1 MRVKVVAPFALA
13 GQAPDGSVE
22 MPEGAQV
29 RDLLGLAIR
38 PPIYTRLLP
47 VTVNGEPA
55 GRSRRLRPDDL
66 VVFIMLLPGG

>member
-1 MRVKVVAPFALA
+1 MRVRVVAPFALR
-13 GQAPDGSVE
+13 GQAADGSLE
-22 MPEGAQV
+22 APEGARI

-47 VTVNGEPA
+47 VTVNGELASPA
-55 GRSRRLRPDDL
+55 RRLRQDDL